1 MINVETMRI
10 QPLGD
15 SAIILDFA
23 DESSDAVE
31 LLKRSLS
38 AADALE
44 RANIPGVIEVT
55 SAYQSVALFLDL
67 NRIASVVNGRTI
79 ADFLH
84 EKILSLVQSRG
95 HRSKL
100 RTRSLEIPV
109 CYDLELAPDLARI
122 AEQTSLEQTQVVE
135 LHSSATYTTAC
146 IGFLPGFPFLAG
158 LPAKLQAPRLATPW
172 TRVLAGSVAIAGG
185 QAGIYPLDS
194 PGGWNVIG
202 RTPLRLFDARLN
214 PPALLRPGDRVRF
227 RPITR
232 NEFDKFLT

>member
-1 MINVETMRI
+1 MTI

-23 DESSDAVE
+23 DESSDAAE

-44 RANIPGVIEVT
+44 RATIPGVIEVT

-67 NRIASVVNGRTI
+67 SRIASVVNGRTI

-84 EKILSLVQSRG
+84 EKIVSLVRLKG
-95 HRSKL
+95 HRSKI
-100 RTRSLEIPV
+100 RTRSVEIPV
-109 CYDLELAPDLARI
+109 CYDLDFAPDLARV
-122 AEQTSLEQTQVVE
+122 AEQTSLKQTDVIE
-135 LHSSATYTTAC
+135 LHSSAAYTTAC
-146 IGFLPGFPFLAG
+146 IGFMPGFPFLAG
-158 LPAKLQAPRLATPW
+158 LSVKLHVPRLPTPR
-172 TRVLAGSVAIAGG
+172 THVPAGSVAIAAG

-202 RTPLRLFDARLN
+202 RTPRRLFNAEAN

-227 RPITR
+227 RAITR
-232 NEFDKFLT
+232 DEFDESST

>member
-1 MINVETMRI
+1 MRI

-84 EKILSLVQSRG
+84 EKIVSLVQSRG
-95 HRSKL
+95 HRSKI
-100 RTRSLEIPV
+100 RTRSVEIPV

-158 LPAKLQAPRLATPW
+158 LPAKLQAPRLATPR
-172 TRVLAGSVAIAGG
+172 TRVPAGSVAIAGA

-202 RTPLRLFDARLN
+202 RTPLQLFDARLN
-214 PPALLRPGDRVRF
+214 PPALLRPGDHVRF

>member
-1 MINVETMRI
+1 MTI

-23 DESSDAVE
+23 DEPLNTSE

-67 NRIASVVNGRTI
+67 DRIASVVNGRTI

-84 EKILSLVQSRG
+84 DRIVSLVRSSG
-95 HRSKL
+95 HRSRIK
-100 RTRSLEIPV
+100 TRSVEIPV
-109 CYDLELAPDLARI
+109 CYAPEFAPDLARI
-122 AEQTSLEQTQVVE
+122 AQQTSLEQADVIE

-146 IGFLPGFPFLAG
+146 IGFMPGFPFLAG
-158 LPAKLQAPRLATPW
+158 LPAKLHAPRLATPR
-172 TRVLAGSVAIAGG
+172 THVPAGSVAIAGA
-185 QAGIYPLDS
+185 QAGVYPFDS

-202 RTPLRLFDARLN
+202 RTPLRLFDVVAN

-227 RPITR
+227 RAIVR
-232 NEFDKFLT
+232 DEFDKFLT

>member
-1 MINVETMRI
+1 MRI

-23 DESSDAVE
+23 DESSDAAE

-44 RANIPGVIEVT
+44 HANIPGVIEVT

-67 NRIASVVNGRTI
+67 NRIASVVNGRSI

-84 EKILSLVQSRG
+84 EKIVSLVRSKG
-95 HRSKL
+95 HRSKI
-100 RTRSLEIPV
+100 RTRSVEVPV
-109 CYDLELAPDLARI
+109 CYDLELAPDLARV
-122 AEQTSLEQTQVVE
+122 AEQTSLEQAEVIA
-135 LHSSATYTTAC
+135 LHSSASYTTAC
-146 IGFLPGFPFLAG
+146 IGFMPGFPFLAG
-158 LPAKLQAPRLATPW
+158 LPAKLQVPRLATPR
-172 TRVLAGSVAIAGG
+172 THVPAGSVAIAGA

-194 PGGWNVIG
+194 PGGWNLIG
-202 RTPLRLFDARLN
+202 RTPLRLFDVDSN

-227 RPITR
+227 CIIARD
-232 NEFDKFLT
+232 EFDKFLP

>member
-1 MINVETMRI
+1 MRI
-10 QPLGD
+10 QQLGD

-23 DESSDAVE
+23 DESSDAGE

-44 RANIPGVIEVT
+44 RASIPGVIEVT

-67 NRIASVVNGRTI
+67 NRIASLVNGRSI

-84 EKILSLVQSRG
+84 EKIVSLVRAGG
-95 HRSKL
+95 HRSKI
-100 RTRSLEIPV
+100 RARSVEVPV
-109 CYDLELAPDLARI
+109 CYDFEFAPDLARV
-122 AEQTSLEQTQVVE
+122 AEHTSLEQTEVIE
-135 LHSSATYTTAC
+135 LHSSATYITAC
-146 IGFLPGFPFLAG
+146 IGFMPGFPFLAG
-158 LPAKLQAPRLATPW
+158 LPAKLQVPRLATPR
-172 TRVLAGSVAIAGG
+172 TQVPAGSVAIAGA

-202 RTPLRLFDARLN
+202 RTPVRLFDAGSN

-227 RPITR
+227 RAISR
-232 NEFDKFLT
+232 DEFHGSLR

>member
-1 MINVETMRI
+1 MRI

-23 DESSDAVE
+23 DETSDAAE
-31 LLKRSLS
+31 LLRRSLS

-67 NRIASVVNGRTI
+67 NRIASVVDGRSI

-84 EKILSLVQSRG
+84 DRIVSLVRSKG
-95 HRSKL
+95 HRSRI
-100 RTRSLEIPV
+100 RTRSVEVPV
-109 CYDLELAPDLARI
+109 CYDLELAPDLARV
-122 AEQTSLEQTQVVE
+122 AEQTSLEQTEVIA
-135 LHSSATYTTAC
+135 LHSCATYTTAC
-146 IGFLPGFPFLAG
+146 IGFMPGFPFLAG
-158 LPAKLQAPRLATPW
+158 LSAKLHVPRLATPR
-172 TRVLAGSVAIAGG
+172 THVPAGSVAIAGA
-185 QAGIYPLDS
+185 QAGIYPFDS

-202 RTPLRLFDARLN
+202 RTPLRLFDADAN

-227 RPITR
+227 RIITR
-232 NEFDKFLT
+232 DEFDKFLP

>member
-1 MINVETMRI
+1 MRI

-84 EKILSLVQSRG
+84 EKIVSLVQSRG
-95 HRSKL
+95 HRSKI
-100 RTRSLEIPV
+100 RTRSVEIPV

-158 LPAKLQAPRLATPW
+158 LPAKLQAPRLATPR